1 MRSNFLIPLLFVAVA
16 EGVDHAFPHGHADL
30 QAVVI
35 VESGGPGD
43 ALGDAF
49 GEVDAVEQRLH
60 DHFDA
65 IGITGHEIMNPR
77 KAHMFQDSAFCRLD
91 NSRTTQGSA
100 IANKTG
106 GVCPRMQAGER
117 GGHTGA
123 KRFNPYR

>member
-1 MRSNFLIPLLFVAVA
+1 MDHELLLFDFENELNFLMPLFFVPVA

-49 GEVDAVEQRLH
+49 GEGDAVEQRLH

-65 IGITGHEIMNPR
+65 VGITGHEVYEP
-77 KAHMFQDSAFCRLD
+77 
-91 NSRTTQGSA
+91 TQGSHDL
-100 IANKTG
+100 G
-106 GVCPRMQAGER
+106 
-117 GGHTGA
+117 
-123 KRFNPYR
+123 